1 MATSI
6 QDQLTF
12 VHKIATNQALMSS
25 FLKDPAAAEK
35 TAGVTLDDKLRT
47 DVVHS
52 LTQVNSH
59 VGDLTKINPFQ
70 KEGGLKDPG
79 QVMNAVLEAAAVVA
93 AAAAVVTAATAVY
106 NSVTKSLPA
115 GIDQSHLSA
124 ASKAINTNL
133 AKVGAQM
140 AGKTFGG

>member
-12 VHKIATNQALMSS
+12 VHKIATDQALRSR
-25 FLKDPAAAEK
+25 FLNDPAAAERA
-35 TAGVTLDDKLRT
+35 AGVALDDKLRT
-47 DVVHS
+47 DVTHS

-59 VGDLTKINPFQ
+59 ASELTKINPFQ
-70 KEGGLKDPG
+70 KGDLKNPG

-106 NSVTKSLPA
+106 NSVTKNLPA
-115 GIDQSHLSA
+115 GIDQTHLSA
-124 ASKAINTNL
+124 ASKALDANIT
-133 AKVGAQM
+133 KVGAQV
-140 AGKTFGG
+140 AGKTFGH